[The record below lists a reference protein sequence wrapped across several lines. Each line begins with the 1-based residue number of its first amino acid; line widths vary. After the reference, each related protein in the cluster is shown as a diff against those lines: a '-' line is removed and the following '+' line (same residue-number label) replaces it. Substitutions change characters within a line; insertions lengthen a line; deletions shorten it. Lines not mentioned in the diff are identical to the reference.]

1 MNIIIIGS
9 GVVGTAICAQLA
21 LENHA
26 VTVIDK
32 DYTILTEVANTYDVT
47 AIHGNGADV
56 SVLREAGAEKAD
68 MLIAVTNEDEL
79 NILCCFAAKKL
90 GTRHTAA
97 RVRNPEY
104 SEFMNL
110 MKDDINLSLTINP
123 EYAVSKEIYRILRCP
138 SAARLESFCGGLV
151 DLAEFTVPCRSML
164 VGASLFELRERL
176 KIKFLV
182 CSVRRGDE
190 VYIPSGDFVIA
201 EGDILG
207 VTADESEIT
216 KLFKAAGCYQKPVG
230 ELIILGGGRT
240 SYYLAELLNKHKV
253 NTVIIE
259 RDRARCDELAAEFPG
274 ITVIN
279 GDGTNQELLIEEGIE
294 NADAFL
300 ALSSLD
306 EENAIVSMFAKTMS
320 VPKIVTMISSLPYID
335 FFRSVGIESIVS
347 PKSCTVSYILRFV
360 RSFAATD
367 GSEMESLHK
376 MMNGKTEAL
385 EFKINE
391 AVSGVT
397 DIPLRELKKKAD
409 CLICC
414 IVREGKVIIP
424 SGDDSIQKS
433 DTVVV
438 ISLEGK
444 INSIKDIID

>member
-1 MNIIIIGS
+1 MKIIIIGA
-9 GVVGTAICAQLA
+9 GGVGTAICAQLA

-26 VTVIDK
+26 ITVIDK
-32 DYTILTEVANTYDVT
+32 DRSTLTEVANAYDVT
-47 AIHGNGADV
+47 ALLGNGADI
-56 SVLREAGAEKAD
+56 SVLKDAGASKAD

-90 GTRHTAA
+90 GTRHTVA

-151 DLAEFTVPCRSML
+151 DLAEFTVTENSAL
-164 VGASLFELRERL
+164 IGSSLFELREKL
-176 KIKFLV
+176 GIKFLV
-182 CSVRRGDE
+182 CSVKRGE
-190 VYIPSGDFVIA
+190 AVYIPSGDFVIS

-207 VTADESEIT
+207 VTADESEIN

-230 ELIILGGGRT
+230 ELLITGGGRT
-240 SYYLAELLNKHKV
+240 TYYLAELLKKHNL
-253 NTVIIE
+253 NTVVVE
-259 RDRARCDELAAEFPG
+259 RDRALCEALAAEFPSL
-274 ITVIN
+274 TVIN
-279 GDGTNQELLIEEGIE
+279 GNVTSQEILLEEGIR

-300 ALSSLD
+300 ALSAID
-306 EENAIVSMFAKTMS
+306 EENAIVSMFAKTVN
-320 VPKIVTMISSLPYID
+320 VPKVVTMISSLPYID
-335 FFRSVGIESIVS
+335 LFSSVGIESIVS
-347 PKSCTVSYILRFV
+347 PKSSTVSYILRFV
-360 RSFAATD
+360 RSFAASD
-367 GSEMESLHK
+367 GSEIESLHK

-391 AVSGVT
+391 AVAGIT
-397 DIPLRELKKKAD
+397 DIPLKKLKKKAD
-409 CLICC
+409 CLVCC
-414 IVREGKVIIP
+414 IVRDENVIIP
-424 SGDDSIQKS
+424 SGNDSIQKG

-444 INSIKDIID
+444 MNSIKDIIE